1 MTALLA
7 SVRSVDEAL
16 DAAQAGADVI
26 DLKEPRAGA
35 LGGVA
40 TDDIKRIVRALRARY
55 AVRPISATIGDL
67 PNDAL
72 DEMTSRV
79 LDVASSGVDYVKVG
93 VAPGPRAAACLRH
106 LASLPATVVPVLLA
120 DDGIERSLVTL
131 AAQLGFVA
139 LVFDTA
145 KKDGRT
151 LFDCVDTATLAPCL
165 SQARSRGMMTAL
177 AGSLGWRDL
186 ERIRALAPDIAGLRG
201 ALCDER
207 DGRTGRLDAFRV
219 SQWSRALHG
228 ERMTAH
234 A

>member
-7 SVRSVDEAL
+7 SVRSADEAF
-16 DAAQAGADVI
+16 DAANAGADLI
-26 DLKEPRAGA
+26 DLKEPHAGA

-40 TDDIKRIVRALRARY
+40 TDEIARIVRALRAQY

-72 DEMTSRV
+72 IEISTRV
-79 LDVASSGVDYVKVG
+79 LDVAVTGVDYVKVG
-93 VAPGPRAAACLRH
+93 VTPGPLAAQCLHH
-106 LASLPATVVPVLLA
+106 LASLPATVVPVLLS
-120 DDGIERSLVTL
+120 DDGIDSALAML
-131 AAQLGFVA
+131 AARLGFVA

-145 KKDGRT
+145 NKNGRT
-151 LFDCVDTATLAPCL
+151 LFDRVDTATLAACL
-165 SQARSRGMMTAL
+165 SQARSGGMMTAL
-177 AGSLGWRDL
+177 AGSLRWSDL
-186 ERIRALAPDIAGLRG
+186 EQIRALSPDIAGFRG

-207 DGRTGRLDAFRV
+207 DGRAGRLDPLRV
-219 SQWSRALHG
+219 RQWARALHG